1 MANLIHAI
9 GLAAVILVDAAI
21 VLGMLAKAVVG

>member
-9 GLAAVILVDAAI
+9 GLAAAILGDVATVFGI
-21 VLGMLAKAVVG
+21 LAKVVVV